1 MNKLIIDG
9 YLNNYGFCCKKKK
22 LDIKII
28 CILKKYFNVTPVLQ
42 YQDPDKIVS
51 FDVFYEDDIY
61 IVLPKFCIDIIIKLK
76 PSDKINDIQYSS
88 ISFNINKYSYK
99 KSVSDFNFT
108 GSLRDHQK
116 IIVDTIITK
125 FNSPVSGGTERRMI
139 PDKSINKPKG
149 GLIKLS
155 CGSGKTVLAI
165 YLSHLLKLKTL
176 IVVHQEFLLDQWVE
190 RFAQFTNAKIGVI
203 RQDIIDTE
211 NKDVVIAMLQSISVK
226 EYDPKVFS
234 QFGLVIYDEVH
245 HLGSRVFSQALLKT
259 SAEYTIGLSA
269 TPERSDGLLKIIN
282 WHVGE
287 ILYEMDKKYSYKVLV
302 KKIYFRSTEL
312 LFKEKKRWI
321 QGGIRPDNIKMIGN
335 LMLVN
340 SRNKLMIDIINTLK
354 NHGRKIFVLSSRVDH
369 LTTLKDGIDKI
380 ISDNGE
386 GHIYNTYYYMGKSK
400 KGERKMAEKDGD
412 IIFATIQLAEEGLD
426 ISRLDSIII
435 ALPIKKEK
443 TLIQSIGRILRND
456 KLDNLT
462 SVPLVIDI
470 SDILS
475 IYSKWSKK
483 RDAVYEKKDW
493 YVQDYYWNDLNYVY
507 NTGQS
512 KDKTPM
518 QIMFNDIIDEDFIE
532 KNLIKSDETEK
543 CDKKNKNKKDDKDEV

>member
-1 MNKLIIDG
+1 MTNYIING
-9 YLNNYGFCCKKKK
+9 YLNNYGYCCKKK
-22 LDIKII
+22 LIDNKILLI
-28 CILKKYFNVTPVLQ
+28 IKKYFNVTPVLQ
-42 YQDPDKIVS
+42 YQDNIVS
-51 FDVFYEDDIY
+51 FDVFYEDEKY
-61 IVLPKFCIDIIIKLK
+61 IVLPKFSNTIKIKLK
-76 PSDKINDIQYSS
+76 PFILLNNISYSN
-88 ISFNINKYSYK
+88 IIFNINKYSYK
-99 KSVSDFNFT
+99 KNICSFNFT
-108 GSLRDHQK
+108 GNLRDHQK
-116 IIVDTIITK
+116 IIINSIIDK
-125 FNSPVSGGTERRMI
+125 FNNSEN
-139 PDKSINKPKG
+139 INKPKG
-149 GLIKLS
+149 GLVKLS

-203 RQDIIDTE
+203 RQDIIDTD

-226 EYDPKVFS
+226 DYDPKVFS
-234 QFGLVIYDEVH
+234 QFGLTIYDEVH

-259 SAEYTIGLSA
+259 SSEYTIGLSA

-287 ILYEMDKKYSYKVLV
+287 ILYELEKKYSYKVLV
-302 KKIYFRSTEL
+302 KKIYFRSNNI

-321 QGGIRPDNIKMIGN
+321 QGSIKPDNIKMIGN

-340 SRNKLMIDIINTLK
+340 SRNKLMIDFINVLK

-369 LTTLKDGIDKI
+369 LQVLKNGIDQI
-380 ISDNGE
+380 ITDSGE
-386 GHIYNTYYYMGKSK
+386 AHIYNTYYYMGKSK

-426 ISRLDSIII
+426 ISRLDTIII

-483 RDAVYEKKDW
+483 RDEVYDKKDW
-493 YVQDYYWNDLNYVY
+493 YVQNYYWEDDKFIYKTSDL
-507 NTGQS
+507 

-532 KNLIKSDETEK
+532 KNLIKDELSP
-543 CDKKNKNKKDDKDEV
+543 

>member
-1 MNKLIIDG
+1 MTNFIING
-9 YLNNYGFCCKKKK
+9 YLNNYGFCCKKNK
-22 LDIKII
+22 INKII
-28 CILKKYFNVTPVLQ
+28 LIILRKYFNVTPILQ

-51 FDVFYEDDIY
+51 FDVFYEDDNY
-61 IVLPKFCIDIIIKLK
+61 IVLPKFCINIKIKLK
-76 PSDKINDIQYSS
+76 PSDNIKIENILCSN

-99 KSVSDFNFT
+99 KVDNVSNFNFT
-108 GSLRDHQK
+108 GNLRDHQK
-116 IIVDTIITK
+116 LIVNTIIKK
-125 FNSPVSGGTERRMI
+125 FNSEE
-139 PDKSINKPKG
+139 SINKPKG
-149 GLIKLS
+149 GLVKLS

-165 YLSHLLKLKTL
+165 YLSHLLKLKTM

-190 RFAQFTNAKIGVI
+190 RFTQFTNAKIGTI
-203 RQDIIDTE
+203 RQDIIDTD

-226 EYDPKVFS
+226 DYDVSVFN

-287 ILYEMDKKYSYKVLV
+287 ILYEMEKKYSYKVLV
-302 KKIYFRSTEL
+302 KKVYFRSTEL

-321 QGGIRPDNIKMIGN
+321 QGGIKPDNIKMIGN

-380 ISDNGE
+380 ILDSGE

-462 SVPLVIDI
+462 SVPLVIDM

-475 IYSKWSKK
+475 IYSKWSAK

-493 YVQDYYWNDLNYVY
+493 YTQSYYWNDLNYVY
-507 NTGQS
+507 NKGES

-532 KNLIKSDETEK
+532 KNLIKAD
-543 CDKKNKNKKDDKDEV
+543 